1 MDLSTFLMVLAI
13 AACIY
18 MACNIGANDVANAM
32 GTSVGSGSLTFKQAI
47 YVAAVAEFAG
57 AFFVGGHVSDTI
69 RKGMLDPTIFSDA
82 PLHLVYGMIAALIA
96 AALWLNI
103 SSYLG
108 WPVSTT
114 HSIVGAVVGFGV
126 MAGGMDAINW
136 SKVWSVVM
144 SWIVSPVMGG
154 LVAFLL
160 FRFLTNQVFRRR
172 NPLLYA
178 KKILPYMIFM
188 VCIILAN
195 AMFYKGLK
203 NLHLDFSYP
212 EAMFYSFIVGAIG
225 FFISKPLAKKIPDV
239 PKKEIHKQLEATENI
254 FKYLQITTAFYIAF
268 AHGSNDV
275 ANAVG
280 PLAAVANVV
289 LSGGEVTSESLTPW
303 WILALGGCGIVAGLI
318 MLGYRV
324 IETIGKNITELTPSR
339 GFAATLA
346 ASITVVFCSGAGLP
360 ISTTHALVGAVLGVG
375 LARGISAI
383 NAGVVGR
390 ILISWLVTLPVGAGL
405 SVIFFF
411 VFKGIFG

>member
-1 MDLSTFLMVLAI
+1 MVLAVS
-13 AACIY
+13 ACIY

-47 YVAAVAEFAG
+47 YIAAIAEFAG

-69 RKGMLDPTIFSDA
+69 RKGMLDPTIFSET
-82 PLHLVYGMIAALIA
+82 PIILVYGMIAALLS

-103 SSYLG
+103 ASYLA

-114 HSIVGAVVGFGV
+114 HSIVGAVVGFGI

-136 SKVWSVVM
+136 IKVWSVVM
-144 SWIVSPVMGG
+144 SWVVSPLMGG

-178 KKILPYMIFM
+178 KRILPYMVFL
-188 VCIILAN
+188 VCVILAN

-203 NLHLDFSYP
+203 NLHLNFSFP
-212 EAMFYSFIVGAIG
+212 EAILYSFIVGAIG
-225 FFISKPLAKKIPDV
+225 FFIAKPLSKKIPDV
-239 PKKEIHKQLEATENI
+239 PRKEIHKQLEATENI

-280 PLAAVANVV
+280 PLAAVFSI
-289 LSGGEVTSESLTPW
+289 LKSGTVEMKVAMPT
-303 WILALGGCGIVAGLI
+303 WILALGGGFIVFGLLI
-318 MLGYRV
+318 WGRRV
-324 IETIGKNITELTPSR
+324 METIGKKITEITPSR
-339 GFAATLA
+339 GFCATFAAAT
-346 ASITVVFCSGAGLP
+346 VVLICSKMGLP
-360 ISTTHALVGAVLGVG
+360 VSTTHTLVGSVIGVG
-375 LARGISAI
+375 LARGLPTLNLGIVKEI
-383 NAGVVGR
+383 VM
-390 ILISWLVTLPVGAGL
+390 SWLATVPFTALLAAIL
-405 SVIFFF
+405 
-411 VFKGIFG
+411 FKVMVWTIG